1 MRMEQFTYYGQPV
14 RVAICDDKT
23 WFVGVDIAEILGFED
38 PEVAVY
44 DLVDDAEK
52 VLMMAHCEEHDHD
65 YLIELVSFIG
75 ALDLLSKAKEAGCE
89 NTEHFRDW
97 LVDVNYVICYG
108 GLDCD
113 EGED

>member
-1 MRMEQFTYYGQPV
+1 MQMEQFTYYGQPV
-14 RVAICDDKT
+14 RAAICDDKT

-38 PEVAVY
+38 PEAAVF

-52 VLMMAHCEEHDHD
+52 VPMMAYCEEHDHD
-65 YLIELVSFIG
+65 YMIELVSFKG
-75 ALDLLSKAKEAGCE
+75 ALALLREAKEAGRE

-97 LVDVNYVICYG
+97 LIDVTYVICCG
-108 GLDCD
+108 GLACD

>member
-1 MRMEQFTYYGQPV
+1 MLMQQFAYYGHPV
-14 RVAICDDKT
+14 HAAIYDDKT

-38 PEVAVY
+38 PEAAVF

-52 VLMMAHCEEHDHD
+52 VPMMAHCEEHDHD
-65 YLIELVSFIG
+65 YMIELVSFKG
-75 ALDLLSKAKEAGCE
+75 ALALLREAKEAGRE

-97 LVDVNYVICYG
+97 LIDVTYVICYG
-108 GLDCD
+108 GLACD